1 MYKGAPSSSFVK
13 ARSLRLNMTTAEKRL
28 WEFLKDKKFEGLKFR
43 RQHPL
48 HIYIVDFYCHKLGLI
63 IEIDG
68 EYHNEALQ
76 INKDLER
83 SELLKFQ
90 GLHIVRFTNDEVN
103 NSIEKVLNDL
113 KEYILEVPHQTKG
126 R

>member
-1 MYKGAPSSSFVK
+1 
-13 ARSLRLNMTTAEKRL
+13 MTTAEKRL